1 MRLGKRVVVVS
12 VDLYDGH
19 GMDDSARS
27 RPSSTVDG
35 ASGTGRL
42 TLAARGL
49 VTFVR
54 LPSTAADPQHADDY
68 HPLSWVGEVRTR
80 SGDHAPEGTMRTRA
94 GLHVLD
100 GPAGVVEVFHSPYV
114 ANSIGTINGAVQ
126 SLALE
131 AAAEAIRPGL
141 VATDVQI
148 HFLSQVRTG
157 PARTRASVVRDAG
170 DHCVVVV
177 ELVDAGAEDR
187 LGARA
192 TVTLQ
197 RPPT

>member
-1 MRLGKRVVVVS
+1 
-12 VDLYDGH
+12 
-19 GMDDSARS
+19 
-27 RPSSTVDG
+27 
-35 ASGTGRL
+35 
-42 TLAARGL
+42 
-49 VTFVR
+49 
-54 LPSTAADPQHADDY
+54 
-68 HPLSWVGEVRTR
+68 
-80 SGDHAPEGTMRTRA
+80 MRTRA
-94 GLHVLD
+94 GLQVLD
-100 GPAGVVEVFHSPYV
+100 APAGVVEVFHSPYV

-131 AAAEAIRPGL
+131 AAAEAARPGL

-148 HFLSQVRTG
+148 HFVSQVRTG
-157 PARTRASVVRDAG
+157 PARTRASVVRDAA
-170 DHCVVVV
+170 DHSLVVV